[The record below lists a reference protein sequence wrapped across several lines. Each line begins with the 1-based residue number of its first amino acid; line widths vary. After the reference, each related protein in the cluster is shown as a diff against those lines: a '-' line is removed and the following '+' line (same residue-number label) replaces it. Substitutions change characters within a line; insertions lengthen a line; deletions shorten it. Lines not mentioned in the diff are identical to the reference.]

1 MLLNNLFDAINGQT
15 VFAPDYLSIWFLSI
29 VTLIFLIGAWYGKGY
44 LAHYDQRRGQIWL
57 HWTSYTLTF
66 VGMLVLMCTR
76 NLIVFLLGWELMA
89 IGSFFA
95 VIFENEKPLVLKSG
109 LNYFIQSHIAVLLIT
124 AAFCRVYAITGSL
137 DFDGVKLYLSE
148 ASQKEIFLF
157 MLSLVAGFG
166 FKAGIVPF
174 HSWLPHAHPAAP
186 SHVSGVMSGVIVK
199 AGIYGIVRFASLMSS
214 MQTQLGITVLV
225 LGAVSGLYG
234 IVNAAVHRDF
244 KRMLAYCT
252 IENIGII
259 SMGIGVGLIGI
270 GTENALI
277 ATLGFAGALLHTLN
291 HALFKAL
298 LFFGAGN
305 VYVSTH
311 TRNMEE
317 LGGLIKQMPQT
328 AFIFLIGSIAIGGLP
343 PLSGFIS
350 EFVIYG
356 GFLHG
361 LNTNGLVVPV
371 LMILSGIALAIIGGI
386 SMLTFT
392 KSFGVIFLGTP
403 RTQLHLLPQEVNK
416 QMLWP
421 AYALLVPIAI
431 VTLFP
436 TTFFD
441 ITTQIAELTFNI
453 EIGATSAGSIA
464 GFSETIGKVTLGS
477 VLFAIIIAIVVG
489 IRFKMVQ
496 NLPSHVSN
504 TWGCGYA
511 NPIKGI
517 QYTSKSFA
525 HTLASLFRSILPTS
539 NRFAALTAEE
549 VFPKDRSHVS
559 FDSDVCEKRIIAP
572 IVGSIEHS
580 LSKLQFVQNGN
591 LQRYIVYGLGY
602 ILLLVAIALLY

>member
-1 MLLNNLFDAINGQT
+1 MLLNNLFDAIDGQT
-15 VFAPDYLSIWFLSI
+15 VFAPDYLSMWFIAI
-29 VTLIFLIGAWYGKGY
+29 VTLIFLVGAWYGKSY
-44 LAHYDQRRGQIWL
+44 LAHYDQRAGQMRL
-57 HWTSYTLTF
+57 HWTSYVLTF

-76 NLIVFLLGWELMA
+76 NLIIFLLGWELMA

-109 LNYFIQSHIAVLLIT
+109 LNYFIQSHIAVLLLT
-124 AAFCRVYAITGSL
+124 GAFCRVYATTGAI
-137 DFDGVKLYLSE
+137 DFSGVSFYLSQ
-148 ASQKEIFLF
+148 ASNKEVYLF
-157 MLSLVAGFG
+157 MLILVAGFG

-214 MQTQLGITVLV
+214 MQVQLGATILI
-225 LGAVSGLYG
+225 LGVVSGLYG

-259 SMGIGVGLIGI
+259 CMGIGVGLIGW
-270 GTENALI
+270 GTDSAMI

-305 VYVSTH
+305 IYVSTH

-328 AFIFLIGSIAIGGLP
+328 AFIFLIGSVAIGGLP
-343 PLSGFIS
+343 PLSGFVS
-350 EFVIYG
+350 EFVIYNG
-356 GFLHG
+356 LLQG
-361 LNTNGLVVPV
+361 LNADGLAMPV
-371 LMILSGIALAIIGGI
+371 LMLLSGIALAIIGGV
-386 SMLTFT
+386 SMLAFT

-403 RTQLHLLPQEVNK
+403 RTQLHSIPQEVNK
-416 QMLWP
+416 PMLWP
-421 AYALLVPIAI
+421 AYILLAPIAI
-431 VTLFP
+431 LMLCPSV
-436 TTFFD
+436 FFD
-441 ITTQIAELTFNI
+441 IAAQIAEFTFNVK
-453 EIGATSAGSIA
+453 IGASAAGNIA
-464 GFSETIGKVTLGS
+464 GFSETIENVTIGF
-477 VLFAIIIAIVVG
+477 LFFVAIIAIVAF
-489 IRFKMVQ
+489 IRFRMVKS
-496 NLPSHVSN
+496 LPMHESN

-511 NPIKGI
+511 RPIRGI

-525 HTLASLFRSILPTS
+525 HTLASLFRGILPTNS
-539 NRFAALTAEE
+539 RFSALTTEE
-549 VFPKDRSHVS
+549 IFPKDRSHVS
-559 FDSDVCEKRIIAP
+559 FDSDMCEKRIINP
-572 IVGSIEHS
+572 LTFSITRG

-602 ILLLVAIALLY
+602 ILLLVASALLY